1 MNELYSERKL
11 KSYKTPDGKIHE
23 RKRLYIKQLSYEALS
38 ATAKR
43 ELELRQQ
50 GIAVNVIRHKSIIH
64 KSVKEQ
70 WEIVEYVR
78 QLDDGAMFEVYG
90 AEFTK
95 VNNGGEYAIDNNGST
110 IPQIKEKHKYS
121 VNLYFNDF
129 RKDGKQA
136 SVKYLEEEDLF
147 VPTLYLIVSYRQ
159 ILNKMILD
167 YVGYSTDEN

>member
-23 RKRLYIKQLSYEALS
+23 QKRLYIKQLSYEALL

-43 ELELRQQ
+43 EFELRQQ

-64 KSVKEQ
+64 KSVKGQ
-70 WEIVEYVR
+70 REIVKYVR

-95 VNNGGEYAIDNNGST
+95 VNNGGECAIDNNGNT
-110 IPQIKEKHKYS
+110 IPEIKEKTKYS
-121 VNLYFNDF
+121 VDLYFSDF

-136 SVKYLEEEDLF
+136 SFKYLEEEDLF